1 LADAVAVICVAGAES
16 LLGREVID
24 VLATRKLPAQVRHV
38 SGLEEGDKPGGI
50 VTEQEGEAAFI
61 PSFRAADLVGCR
73 AILLAGSVGAA
84 AEAAKLLEN
93 EANPPTLIDLMGALE
108 DNPAARLRA
117 PMVEAAWQPAP
128 IYVIAHPAA
137 IVMAL
142 FLKQIAKAGAIR
154 RVVANIFEPVSER
167 GKKGLD
173 ELRQQSV
180 ALLSFQKLK
189 QDVFDT
195 QASFNMLPRYGSDA
209 PRSLED
215 VEAAVERHLATLL
228 SADTNIPMPSL
239 RILHTP
245 VFHGYSMSVWVEFE
259 ISPAIHSIPAA
270 LATSRIEV
278 RGKDTAPPSNAGA
291 AGQSGITVDAVT
303 PDRNE
308 PRACW
313 FWIVADNLRITAE
326 NAVEAARE
334 LLV

>member
-1 LADAVAVICVAGAES
+1 LADSVPVICVAGAES

-24 VLATRKLPAQVRHV
+24 ILATRNLAAHV
-38 SGLEEGDKPGGI
+38 KHVTGLEEGEKPGGI
-50 VTEQEGEAAFI
+50 VTEPEGEAAFI
-61 PSFRAADLVGCR
+61 PSFRGADLVGCR
-73 AILLAGSVGAA
+73 AILLAGSVEAA
-84 AEAAKLLEN
+84 AQAAKLLEN
-93 EANPPTLIDLMGALE
+93 EANPPTLIDLTGALE

-117 PMVEAAWQPAP
+117 PMVEAAWQAAP
-128 IYVIAHPAA
+128 IYAIAHPAA

-142 FLKQIAKAGAIR
+142 FLKQLSKAGAIR

-173 ELRQQSV
+173 ELRQQTV

-195 QASFNMLPRYGSDA
+195 QASFNMLPRYGSHA

-228 SADTNIPMPSL
+228 SADPNIPMPSL
-239 RILHTP
+239 RIVHAP

-259 ISPAIHSIPAA
+259 TSPAIHAFPAA

-278 RGKDTAPPSNAGA
+278 REKEGEAPSNAGA
-291 AGQSGITVDAVT
+291 AGHSGITVDAVT

-313 FWIVADNLRITAE
+313 FWIVADNLRIAAE
-326 NAVEAARE
+326 NAVEVARE
-334 LLV
+334 LLA